1 MVDMLEYV
9 RARLLEERGMQ
20 DVEAATGIS
29 VPHLYRI
36 RRGEGDPGYSKVA
49 ALYAYFRKRER
60 K

>member
-20 DVEAATGIS
+20 DVEAATGVS

-36 RRGEGDPGYSKVA
+36 RRGEGDPGYSKVKS
-49 ALYAYFRKRER
+49 LYEDFRRRDKR
-60 K
+60 